1 MNLRV
6 RPASGY
12 CLLIVSVCV
21 LASCVSAPVLE
32 EQPAP
37 FGTNACLEAPVVGSW
52 KASVPADDT
61 LTFSPDCTGVSVVC
75 RSRFVFP
82 PNVGKAGLVNIQVL
96 ESDGP
101 KECMP
106 KGLHR
111 CSVNVLTNT
120 ATLNCGKATI
130 NLTRL

>member
-1 MNLRV
+1 MSLNLSRFDF
-6 RPASGY
+6 PWLWSIALG
-12 CLLIVSVCV
+12 LIS
-21 LASCVSAPVLE
+21 ACVSTPVIE

-37 FGTNACLEAPVVGSW
+37 FGVNACLESSVVGSW
-52 KASVPADDT
+52 KASNPVDDT

-82 PNVGKAGLVNIQVL
+82 PNIGKAGLVNIQVL
-96 ESDGP
+96 ESEGS
-101 KECMP
+101 KECLP

-111 CSVNVLTNT
+111 CSVNVMTNS
-120 ATLNCGKATI
+120 ATFNCGGGTV